1 MDSFFPEIWIPYL
14 LRFRQGF
21 SKPTFTYFVGFMFSL
36 LIGQSR
42 KCLTH
47 IADTCIFVDK
57 SLSGW
62 HRFLSTFQWDLSEVI
77 ESMIDLLVTELGEQL
92 SYAGHLLFAIDPT
105 TVEKVKGKMSGVQKW
120 RQSSK
125 YLDKQVMGHQWA
137 IGGFLA
143 RAKHQWHCLPV
154 IS

>member
-1 MDSFFPEIWIPYL
+1 M
-14 LRFRQGF
+14 
-21 SKPTFTYFVGFMFSL
+21 

-77 ESMIDLLVTELGEQL
+77 KSMINLLLSELGDSL
-92 SYAGHLLFAIDPT
+92 SYAGHLLLAVDPDNG
-105 TVEKVKGKMSGVQKW
+105 KKGEGKNE
-120 RQSSK
+120 RSSK
-125 YLDKQVMGHQWA
+125 NGNRIQHT
-137 IGGFLA
+137 
-143 RAKHQWHCLPV
+143 P
-154 IS
+154 ISKSLGING